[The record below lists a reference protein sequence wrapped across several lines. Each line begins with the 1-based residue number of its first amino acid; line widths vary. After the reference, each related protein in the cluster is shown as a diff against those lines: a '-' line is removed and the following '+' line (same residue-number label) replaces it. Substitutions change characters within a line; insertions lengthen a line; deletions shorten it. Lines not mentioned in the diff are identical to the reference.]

1 MGQTKNRK
9 LISYLSLG
17 SNLGNRKDN
26 LNEAIFHLKSKAGL
40 IINTSKVYE
49 SEPWGLK
56 DQNFFLNQ
64 VIKLK
69 TSFSPQHLLKCCKN
83 IEIKMGRSK
92 SIKWGAR
99 NIDID
104 ILYFSKLILNED
116 DLKIPHPLIQERKFV
131 LLPLNELN
139 KTFNHPTLNKTN
151 SKMLEDCSDNSN
163 IYLYGDK

>member
-17 SNLGNRKDN
+17 SNLGNRKNN

-40 IINTSKVYE
+40 IINTSKIYE

-56 DQNFFLNQ
+56 DQKFFLNQ

-69 TSFSPQHLLKCCKN
+69 TSFSPQDLLKCCKN

-104 ILYFSKLILNED
+104 ILYFSKIILNED

>member
-17 SNLGNRKDN
+17 SNLGNRKNN

-69 TSFSPQHLLKCCKN
+69 TSFSPQDLLKCCKN

-139 KTFNHPTLNKTN
+139 KKFNHPTLNKTN

>member
-17 SNLGNRKDN
+17 SNLGNRKNN

-69 TSFSPQHLLKCCKN
+69 PSFSPQDLLKCCKN

>member
-17 SNLGNRKDN
+17 SNLGNRKNN

-69 TSFSPQHLLKCCKN
+69 TSFSPQDLLKCCKN

-151 SKMLEDCSDNSN
+151 CKMLEDCSDNSN

>member
-17 SNLGNRKDN
+17 SNLGNRKNN

-69 TSFSPQHLLKCCKN
+69 TSFSPQDLLKCCKN

-116 DLKIPHPLIQERKFV
+116 DLKIQHPLIQERKFV

-163 IYLYGDK
+163 IYLYGYK

>member
-17 SNLGNRKDN
+17 SNLGNRKNN

-69 TSFSPQHLLKCCKN
+69 TSFSPQDLLKCCKN

-151 SKMLEDCSDNSN
+151 SKMLEDCNDNSN

>member
-17 SNLGNRKDN
+17 SNLGNRKNN

-69 TSFSPQHLLKCCKN
+69 TSFSPQDLLKCCKN

-163 IYLYGDK
+163 IYLYGYK

>member
-17 SNLGNRKDN
+17 SNLGNRKNN

-69 TSFSPQHLLKCCKN
+69 TSFSPQDLLKCCKN

-151 SKMLEDCSDNSN
+151 SKMLKDCNDNSN

>member
-1 MGQTKNRK
+1 MGHSKNRE
-9 LISYLSLG
+9 LISYLSIG
-17 SNLGNRKDN
+17 SNLGDRKKN
-26 LNEAIFHLKSKAGL
+26 LDEAINHLKSKAGFV
-40 IINTSKVYE
+40 INTSKVYE

-69 TSFSPQHLLKCCKN
+69 TTFSPQDLLKCCKN
-83 IEIKMGRSK
+83 IEVKMGRSK
-92 SIKWGAR
+92 SIKWGER

-139 KTFNHPTLNKTN
+139 KTFIHPSLNKTN
-151 SKMLEDCSDNSN
+151 YKMLEDCIDNSN
-163 IYLYGDK
+163 IFLYGNK

>member
-17 SNLGNRKDN
+17 SNLGNRKNN

-56 DQNFFLNQ
+56 DQKFFLNQ

-69 TSFSPQHLLKCCKN
+69 TSFSPQDLLKCCKN

>member
-17 SNLGNRKDN
+17 SNLGNRKNN

-69 TSFSPQHLLKCCKN
+69 TSFSPPGF
-83 IEIKMGRSK
+83 IKM
-92 SIKWGAR
+92 
-99 NIDID
+99 
-104 ILYFSKLILNED
+104 L
-116 DLKIPHPLIQERKFV
+116 
-131 LLPLNELN
+131 
-139 KTFNHPTLNKTN
+139 
-151 SKMLEDCSDNSN
+151 
-163 IYLYGDK
+163 

>member
-17 SNLGNRKDN
+17 SNLGNRKNN

-69 TSFSPQHLLKCCKN
+69 TSFSPQDLLKCCKN

-99 NIDID
+99 N
-104 ILYFSKLILNED
+104 LSLIH
-116 DLKIPHPLIQERKFV
+116 I
-131 LLPLNELN
+131 
-139 KTFNHPTLNKTN
+139 
-151 SKMLEDCSDNSN
+151 
-163 IYLYGDK
+163 

>member
-1 MGQTKNRK
+1 MGQTKNRQ
-9 LISYLSLG
+9 LVSYLSLG
-17 SNLGNRKDN
+17 SNLGNRKNN
-26 LNEAIFHLKSKAGL
+26 LHLAINHLRSKAGF
-40 IINTSKVYE
+40 IINISKVYE

-69 TSFSPQHLLKCCKN
+69 TTLSPQDLLKCCKN
-83 IEIKMGRSK
+83 IEVKMGRSK
-92 SIKWGAR
+92 SIKWGER

-104 ILYFSKLILNED
+104 ILYFSKFILDED

-139 KTFNHPTLNKTN
+139 KTFIHPTLNKTN
-151 SKMLEDCSDNSN
+151 YKMLEDCTDNSN
-163 IYLYGDK
+163 IFLYGNK